1 MPLLSPSSPSAPSN
15 LKPSHV
21 YKMMLEKMFEAM
33 LCLVPTVDTSSNY
46 QNGMSRDT
54 ARIMAAL
61 IVQEKIDRLA
71 SDSDEEVALMLRE
84 AIEQIKRDATKAR
97 KHVKSTPA
105 NGLNTRNSVK
115 TQENTVTVT
124 CLAFFVVLVTCQVL
138 LFLY

>member
-1 MPLLSPSSPSAPSN
+1 
-15 LKPSHV
+15 
-21 YKMMLEKMFEAM
+21 MLEKQFEAM
-33 LCLVPTVDTSSNY
+33 FCLVPTVDTSSNY
-46 QNGMSRDT
+46 QNGMPRDT

-61 IVQEKIDRLA
+61 IVQEKIDMLA

-84 AIEQIKRDATKAR
+84 AIEQIKREATKAR

-124 CLAFFVVLVTCQVL
+124 CLAFFVGCIEEHVLITFQACRSTFSESKKSWL
-138 LFLY
+138 ALCT

>member
-1 MPLLSPSSPSAPSN
+1 
-15 LKPSHV
+15 
-21 YKMMLEKMFEAM
+21 MLEKQFEAL
-33 LCLVPTVDTSSNY
+33 LCLVPTVDPSSKY
-46 QNGMSRDT
+46 QNGMPRDK

-61 IVQEKIDRLA
+61 IVQEKIDMLA